1 MALTKSEKVKVL
13 EGIYRQ
19 LTAHR
24 DRRQSVLDNLL
35 SNQPNCG
42 AIGERGISGFDGF
55 VDVEHGASC
64 VQQMKRNI
72 DEIEQQIRIT
82 RNPPVPVKA
91 MTEQQL
97 FDRAIGDAQAYGVN
111 IVELVQ
117 GLSK

>member
-1 MALTKSEKVKVL
+1 MSLTRSEKVKVL

-19 LTAHR
+19 LMVQR
-24 DRRQSVLDNLL
+24 DRRQNVLDNLR

-55 VDVEHGASC
+55 LSVEHGADC

-72 DEIEQQIRIT
+72 DDIEQQIRIT

-91 MTEQQL
+91 MTDQQL

-117 GLSK
+117 GLHK